1 MAAMRDIEVW
11 YSRVEA
17 AGLVDRL
24 NGRVTGAAV
33 AKARRGMA
41 RARRKDS
48 LRALNRLTV
57 DGGKGGVARIRSDP
71 PLVVPLRDLAPGAE
85 GEALFA
91 AIGGLLTEYRASLS
105 PELRHLMRRYRFVDM
120 ARKVVGVGSVGTRA
134 WILLLMGR
142 DNADPLFLQAKEAGP
157 SVLEGPA
164 GASSYRHHG
173 RRVVEGQRLMQAAG
187 DILLGWVTALGVD
200 GRRRDFYVR
209 QLWDA
214 KASID
219 LERIE
224 PAALGIYAEL
234 CGETLARAHARSG
247 DAVAIAAYM
256 GDGPRLDRALVVFAE
271 AYADQTERDHAAL
284 EQAVADGEVEAQK
297 GV

>member
-17 AGLVDRL
+17 AGLLNRL
-24 NGRVTGAAV
+24 NGRLPNAAV

-41 RARRKDS
+41 HARHKDS

-57 DGGKGGVARIRSDP
+57 VGDKRGGARIKSDP

-85 GEALFA
+85 GEAIA
-91 AIGGLLTEYRASLS
+91 AAMESLLTEYRASLS
-105 PELRHLMRRYRFVDM
+105 PEKRHLMRRYRFVDM

-157 SVLEGPA
+157 SVLEGLA
-164 GASSYRHHG
+164 GASPYRHHG
-173 RRVVEGQRLMQAAG
+173 RRVVEGQRLMQATG

-219 LERIE
+219 LETIE

-247 DAVAIAAYM
+247 DAVAIGSYLGA
-256 GDGPRLDRALVVFAE
+256 GPRLDRALVVFAE
-271 AYADQTERDHAAL
+271 AYAEQTERDHAAL
-284 EQAVADGEVEAQK
+284 EQAVADGEVEAQE